1 MNYNSFSSTPI
12 RDWSQYTDTNTTDN
26 IEKFKKVY
34 SFNDIKIK
42 PVLTNITSKKELQ
55 LTTKLTNTVNLKTP
69 FILLSSNV
77 DELVDINLNGGLG
90 IVKKIQIDEQINII
104 KNIKKHINIF
114 NTDII
119 TVNTYSTFLEL
130 QEIFKNEEVEYVFVV
145 DYYSVCIGMIFRHHM
160 EISSICNVNNAI
172 TANEIMTEIGKIKY
186 FNQYDYD
193 WLTMTANPVK
203 FILDEFKTTP
213 VIPILCE
220 NKKVLG
226 VLSLKD
232 LIKFY
237 KLKGNLLFDGYGKLL
252 AAASIGIS
260 NDYIERINKLVNAG
274 LDILY
279 LNIDNAYNN
288 LLFEVVKDTKTRH
301 PNLIIIVGNIHTVDG
316 YKVLNDIGVDAVVV
330 GDHTEFGQFSLLKE
344 CKNVYN
350 IPIINNSGIPLNE
363 KNIFKALLAGA
374 DTLLI
379 DSDDKNWKQ
388 VYTSK
393 NIIYPMISVNV
404 KSISELHSSNI
415 ECFRLN

>member
-12 RDWSQYTDTNTTDN
+12 RDWSQYTD
-26 IEKFKKVY
+26 IEKYKKVL

-42 PVLTNITSKKELQ
+42 PVLTNINSKKEVQ
-55 LTTKLTNTVNLKTP
+55 LTTKLTNSINLKTP
-69 FILLSSNV
+69 LVLLSSNV
-77 DELVDINLNGGLG
+77 DELIDINTNGGLG
-90 IVKKIQIDEQINII
+90 IVKKMQLDDQINII
-104 KNIKKHINIF
+104 KKIKTHINIF

-119 TVNTYSTFLEL
+119 TVNAYSTFVEL

-145 DYYSVCIGMIFRHHM
+145 DYYAACIGMIFRQHM
-160 EISSICNVNNAI
+160 EITAICNINNTT

-193 WLTMTANPVK
+193 WLTMTSNPVK
-203 FILDEFKTTP
+203 FILDEFKMTP

-237 KLKGNLLFDGYGKLL
+237 KLKDNLLFDGYGKLL
-252 AAASIGIS
+252 AAACIGIS
-260 NDYIERINKLVNAG
+260 NDYIERINKLVYAG

-279 LNIDNAYNN
+279 LNIDNAYNT

-301 PNLIIIVGNIHTVDG
+301 PNLVIIVGNIHTVDG
-316 YKVLNDIGVDAVVV
+316 YKALNDIGVDAVVV
-330 GDHTEFGQFSLLKE
+330 GDETEFGQFSLLQE

-350 IPIINNSGIPLNE
+350 IPIINNSGIPSYESNV
-363 KNIFKALLAGA
+363 FKSLLAGA
-374 DTLLI
+374 NTILI
-379 DSDDKNWKQ
+379 DTDKHNKHEKDWKQ
-388 VYTSK
+388 IYTSN
-393 NIIYPMISVNV
+393 NIIYPMVSVNI

-415 ECFRLN
+415 ECIRLN